1 MQVRLSDAEHEL
13 LSAAAGRSRLALG
26 AYLAQCAASDAR
38 GGAAPAFGDAR
49 LLLTELNQA
58 WTVVSRIGTNLNQ
71 IAAVA
76 NSTGAVEPR
85 LVPTLEFLQKVL
97 GRLGQAAIDV
107 DRRLP

>member
-1 MQVRLSDAEHEL
+1 MQVRLSNAEHEL

-38 GGAAPAFGDAR
+38 GAEAPAIGDAR
-49 LLLTELNQA
+49 QLLAELNQA
-58 WTVVSRIGTNLNQ
+58 WTAVSRIGTNLNQ

-76 NSTGAVEPR
+76 NTTGEVEPR
-85 LVPTLEFLQKVL
+85 LGPVLEFLRRVL
-97 GRLGQAAIDV
+97 DRLEQAAIDV